1 MFVQLFALAALLGAN
16 TVLASPPKPRPD
28 PEPCPDP
35 NPRLDDSVAAAL
47 RALGR
52 RELRQPGS
60 LPNPR
65 LPEGFDTLP
74 GIEHVVLLMME
85 NHSFDNMF
93 GMLGRG
99 DGFTLDRHGNPIE
112 TSLYPNGSVQH
123 AFPMPNTCQL
133 PSQPSQEWSAGHNA
147 FDNGTNSGFVSTPI
161 APGKELV
168 GGVAMGYYT
177 AEHLPFTYDLASK
190 FPIGDRW
197 FSSVMGQTFPNRM
210 YLMAGT
216 SEGITD
222 NSIGFTTVAQP
233 PAGTIFNMLDKHN
246 ITWRNYVSEFPLGA
260 SPELFT
266 GSDNLTEAVNVRTID
281 QFLSDAAAGTFPSFS
296 FVEPDYSTTSQ
307 ENPQNVAAGEGF
319 MAEII
324 NAVGHSP
331 AWSKTVFILNYDEWG
346 GYYDHVIPP
355 PALRPDDV
363 LPILAPTELMYE
375 GFQRYGF
382 RVPAVVVS
390 PYAKQDYVSHVLHDH
405 TSVLA
410 FLELKYNL
418 PALTFRDAN
427 ANDLTDFLDL
437 DALDRQRPTFPTFPK
452 LVQPGNTTVALEC
465 SLSGPGIIPP
475 PGSVSPKDQDTKP
488 HWRSL

>member
-1 MFVQLFALAALLGAN
+1 MFVRFSLLAALLAAD
-16 TVLASPPKPRPD
+16 VVVASPPRQRPD
-28 PEPCPDP
+28 HGDP

-47 RALGR
+47 QALGR
-52 RELRQPGS
+52 KDLRQPGS
-60 LPNPR
+60 LPNPH

-74 GIEHVVLLMME
+74 GIEHIVLLMME

-99 DGFTLDRHGNPIE
+99 DGFTLDREGNP
-112 TSLYPNGSVQH
+112 TNTNSYPNGSVQH
-123 AFPMPNTCQL
+123 AFRMPNTCQL

-147 FDNGTNSGFVSTPI
+147 FDNGTNTGFVSTPI
-161 APGKELV
+161 SQGNSLLV
-168 GGVAMGYYT
+168 GGVAMGYFT

-216 SEGITD
+216 SEGLTD
-222 NSIGFTTVAQP
+222 NSVGFTTVPQP
-233 PAGTIFNMLDKHN
+233 PDGTIFNLLDKHS
-246 ITWRNYVSEFPLGA
+246 IPWRNYVSVFPAGA

-266 GSDNLTEAVNVRTID
+266 GADNLTEAVNVRSID
-281 QFLSDAAAGTFPSFS
+281 QFLSDAASGSLPSFS
-296 FVEPDYSTTSQ
+296 FVEPNYSNTSQ
-307 ENPQNVAAGEGF
+307 ENPQNVADGEGF

-324 NAVGHSP
+324 NGVGNSP
-331 AWSKTVFILNYDEWG
+331 SWSKTLFILTYDEWG

-363 LPILAPTELMYE
+363 LPILAPDELMYE

-382 RVPAVVVS
+382 RVPSVVLS
-390 PYAKQDYVSHVLHDH
+390 PYAKQNYVSHELHDH

-410 FLELKYNL
+410 LLELKFNL

-437 DALDRQRPTFPTFPK
+437 EALERQRPTFPTFPK
-452 LVQPGNTTVALEC
+452 LAQPGNTPAALGC
-465 SLSGPGIIPP
+465 SISGPGTIPP
-475 PGSVSPKDQDTKP
+475 PGSVSPPDR
-488 HWRSL
+488 H